1 MDPSGG
7 TRHACS
13 HLGLMISISMQFIAE
28 ILSNNGYTSPSL
40 WTEFLTHA
48 CENITFPQ
56 LRLRT
61 VKSEKLAQENTSQS
75 PRRSD
80 TLSVA
85 GR

>member
-7 TRHACS
+7 TRHACPN
-13 HLGLMISISMQFIAE
+13 LGLMISISMQFIVE

-80 TLSVA
+80 TLSVL
-85 GR
+85 R